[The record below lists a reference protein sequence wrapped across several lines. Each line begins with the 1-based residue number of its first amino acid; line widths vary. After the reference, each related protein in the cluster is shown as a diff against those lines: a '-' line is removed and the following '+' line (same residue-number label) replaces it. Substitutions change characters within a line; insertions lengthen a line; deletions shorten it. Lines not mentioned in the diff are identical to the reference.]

1 MHPISKM
8 CLQQQQ
14 ISRVLS
20 SSPQRPSPFAT
31 PQGQAFKAL
40 SSSHSPLAATQ
51 GQVSQRRPSPFAK
64 SQGQAF
70 GASSFAAT
78 QGQTLGPPSFS
89 AGAFTPRQSSSAY
102 PGLSPRPSAAIAPTN
117 MASQGDLTNE
127 PDDDSSSFEDLD
139 FSNNY
144 HRRTSKSSAP
154 QNPLANAK
162 IVITKLPPL
171 TRQS

>member
-8 CLQQQQ
+8 CLLQQ
-14 ISRVLS
+14 ISRVS
-20 SSPQRPSPFAT
+20 SSYQQYPSPFAT
-31 PQGQAFKAL
+31 
-40 SSSHSPLAATQ
+40 
-51 GQVSQRRPSPFAK
+51 

-78 QGQTLGPPSFS
+78 QGHCFGPPSFS

-102 PGLSPRPSAAIAPTN
+102 PGLSPRPSAAIAPTKI
-117 MASQGDLTNE
+117 ASQVDLTNE

-139 FSNNY
+139 FSGNY
-144 HRRTSKSSAP
+144 HRRTGKSSAP

-162 IVITKLPPL
+162 IVIIKLPL
-171 TRQS
+171 LSHQSLLAD